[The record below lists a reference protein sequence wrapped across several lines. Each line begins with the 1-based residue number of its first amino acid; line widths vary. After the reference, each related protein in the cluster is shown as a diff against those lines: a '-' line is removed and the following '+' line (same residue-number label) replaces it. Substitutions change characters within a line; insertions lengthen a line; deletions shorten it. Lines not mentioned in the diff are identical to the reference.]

1 MNAYPLWCQIP
12 ASQKPVQVL
21 SVVGRH
27 GKTSAHVFA
36 EFSRTGQHREGG
48 LGAVEATLGTPAC
61 VQVSALMLKDSMTLG
76 KEAVF

>member
-1 MNAYPLWCQIP
+1 M
-12 ASQKPVQVL
+12 
-21 SVVGRH
+21 
-27 GKTSAHVFA
+27 FA

-48 LGAVEATLGTPAC
+48 LGAVEATLGTPAG